1 MYFLHLYISAKTFKT
16 HFIHNNFHD
25 HTRFLNSIKMIRDQE
40 MDSFFLDRIKKIKN
54 KKKSFFD
61 NEKKRQE

>member
-25 HTRFLNSIKMIRDQE
+25 HTRFFNTIKMIRDQE
-40 MDSFFLDRIKKIKN
+40 MDSFFLDRIKKNN
-54 KKKSFFD
+54 KLKKIFF
-61 NEKKRQE
+61 